1 MTDDSPATLT
11 RRQMLSIAATA
22 GAALAVAACSS
33 PESTTAT
40 PTTTAIPTTTTPTTT
55 AATEPMSATGSTQ
68 PGGPVG
74 STATCGGY
82 NDTGKHL
89 YLWEHVKDTTPAVPK
104 TNIKVVLSP
113 GGELMHPRQQQP
125 KPTKAPAPPGDAT
138 QGWAIRWGGSGGKHV
153 LNDRLFVPTQRV
165 MGIECSVT
173 WDPRTIN
180 YFKLAWAEAIT
191 TPPKGNTIAVGINSA
206 DKRTQDQLHIHL
218 SFLQPLAVT
227 DLATALANNEIAQ
240 SQASWSTK
248 LTKINNRV
256 CRVLPRPDLNQNI
269 FALLQADIAKNNMH
283 EQMLVVTS
291 APQGG
296 FYVINSQASL
306 PGGGGA
312 SCDPFLV
319 YK

>member
-1 MTDDSPATLT
+1 MGSP
-11 RRQMLSIAATA
+11 
-22 GAALAVAACSS
+22 V
-33 PESTTAT
+33 
-40 PTTTAIPTTTTPTTT
+40 
-55 AATEPMSATGSTQ
+55 
-68 PGGPVG
+68 
-74 STATCGGY
+74 TCGGY
-82 NDTGKHL
+82 NETGPRL

-104 TNIKVVLSP
+104 TNIKVVVSP

-165 MGIECSVT
+165 KGIECSVT

-206 DKRTQDQLHIHL
+206 EKRTQDQLHIHL

-227 DLATALANNEIAQ
+227 DLATAWAKNEIAQ
-240 SQASWSTK
+240 SQNTWPTK
-248 LTKINNRV
+248 LTTINHRA
-256 CRVLPRPDLNQNI
+256 CRVLHRPDLNQNI

-319 YK
+319 YT